1 MHFQRL
7 SQGRRENSAMSR
19 PLVTP
24 STLRLFLALWPDDR
38 IRTGVTQWQQAWS
51 WPSHAALV
59 QPQRLHLTLHFLGDV
74 PADRLT
80 GLKGQLRVTFEPLAL
95 HLGQGEVWPHGVAVL
110 RPEHTPTEL
119 TRLHGALADAL
130 VAASLPVDARE
141 YRPHVTL
148 ARRASGAK
156 APAEGPGLRWHARQG
171 YVLARSLP
179 GGAGY
184 EVLERFG

>member
-1 MHFQRL
+1 MT
-7 SQGRRENSAMSR
+7 GPVA
-19 PLVTP
+19 TP
-24 STLRLFLALWPDDR
+24 SKLRLFLALWPDDH

-74 PADRLT
+74 PADRLV
-80 GLKGQLRVTFEPLAL
+80 GLKGDLRVPFEPLAL
-95 HLGQGEVWPHGVAVL
+95 DLGQGEVWPRGVAVL
-110 RPEHTPTEL
+110 RPDNVPTGL
-119 TRLHGALADAL
+119 ARLHGALADAL
-130 VAASLPVDARE
+130 VAAGLPVDARA

-148 ARRASGAK
+148 ARRATGAE
-156 APAEGPGLRWHARQG
+156 APPEGLGLCWRARQG